1 MNSFLNS
8 LQNLQAKKFL
18 LEDVKTT
25 GKYGLN
31 QPERTITCYTR
42 GEKILTILL
51 SSYAESKVAFSKDT
65 RTVAEIEEYTYNNM
79 EVKEK
84 DFIDTPV
91 ESDGDNS

>member
-1 MNSFLNS
+1 MNSFLNT

-31 QPERTITCYTR
+31 QPERTIACYTK
-42 GEKILTILL
+42 GEKNLTIIL
-51 SSYAESKVAFSKDT
+51 SSYDESKVAFSKDA
-65 RTVAEIEEYTYNNM
+65 RTVAEIEGYTYNNM

-84 DFIDTPV
+84 DFIDTPA
-91 ESDGDNS
+91 ESDGDNN